1 LKELMAEEYVNADEG
16 LVEKAKADRAAAR
29 NIFTRGALFFR
40 QVVGELKKV
49 TRPTGSELVNY
60 TLVVL
65 GFVVVV
71 MVVIGVL
78 DWAFYQGVLFTFN
91 KTN

>member
-1 LKELMAEEYVNADEG
+1 MADEYENESEG
-16 LVEKAKADRAAAR
+16 LIEKAKADRASAR
-29 NIFTRGALFFR
+29 NFVTRTILFFR
-40 QVVGELKKV
+40 QVIGELKKV
-49 TRPTGSELVNY
+49 TRPTSKELVNY

-71 MVVIGVL
+71 MVVIGVM
-78 DWAFYQGVLFTFN
+78 DWAFYQGIVWTFT